1 MAASAAYDYDITIP
15 GERIGDFREL
25 LRAGIDALGPDEEDS
40 IDLGKS
46 LLRQL
51 T

>member
-1 MAASAAYDYDITIP
+1 LSEYVYDITLD
-15 GERIGDFREL
+15 GEDIGSFKEL
-25 LRAGIDALGPDEEDS
+25 LRAGIDALGPEEQAQ

-51 T
+51 A